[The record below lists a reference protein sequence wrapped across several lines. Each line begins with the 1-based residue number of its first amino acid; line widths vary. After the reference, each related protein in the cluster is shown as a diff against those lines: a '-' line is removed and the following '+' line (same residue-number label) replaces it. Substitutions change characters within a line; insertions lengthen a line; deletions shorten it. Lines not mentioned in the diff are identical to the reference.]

1 MVLETETGDIHA
13 ASQLAYEEQSKI
25 CPFHVAALIWCEKA
39 ARIKLN
45 DNDFD
50 WCVDKVSNGQNRIHL
65 LRQLVRSQLRF
76 T

>member
-1 MVLETETGDIHA
+1 MVLETETGDILVHA

-50 WCVDKVSNGQNRIHL
+50 V
-65 LRQLVRSQLRF
+65 
-76 T
+76 